1 MREILYKAKR
11 LDNGEWYEGAS
22 LVLFYGTPENKE
34 KGIYGTAYFVR
45 RGSSAYSGLADE
57 NGTKYH
63 AVELVPIDP
72 LTIGQFT
79 GLCDKNEKKIFE
91 GDICSYTF
99 DNPDSAFASA
109 NGLKV
114 RTDEI
119 FYSDWRASFAIG
131 TELCNNDLFKY
142 VRNGNRIEIIGNIH
156 DKTE

>member
-57 NGTKYH
+57 SGTKYH
-63 AVELVPIDP
+63 AVELVPVDP

-79 GLCDKNEKKIFE
+79 GLTDKNGKKIFE
-91 GDICSYTF
+91 GDVVKTESWGICIVGFGEHQTCEPDYYSSSAYGWFLKSQKDETF
-99 DNPDSAFASA
+99 TILD
-109 NGLKV
+109 KCEV
-114 RTDEI
+114 
-119 FYSDWRASFAIG
+119 
-131 TELCNNDLFKY
+131 
-142 VRNGNRIEIIGNIH
+142 IGNIH
-156 DKTE
+156 DNT